1 MPVITW
7 AQRSARLSHCSRCAL
22 TTTGSTAAVR
32 RVTER
37 THEQRH
43 VILLG
48 IANLKHDF
56 DERMEGRDAQGREV
70 RSRIEAQAVRT
81 GGGLSVARPQNCYAP
96 PGVAARGGGLRPTPP
111 PAARPRDRDAPP
123 PPPPRG
129 VPGVGRD
136 PP

>member
-7 AQRSARLSHCSRCAL
+7 AQRSARLSHCSRWAL

-56 DERMEGRDAQGREV
+56 DERMEGRDTQGREV
-70 RSRIEAQAVRT
+70 RPRIEAQAVRT
-81 GGGLSVARPQNCYAP
+81 GGGIPVARAQNCYAP
-96 PGVAARGGGLRPTPP
+96 AGVAARGGALGPTAA
-111 PAARPRDRDAPP
+111 PAAAPRDLDARRP
-123 PPPPRG
+123 
-129 VPGVGRD
+129 
-136 PP
+136 

>member
-7 AQRSARLSHCSRCAL
+7 AQRSARLSHCSRWAL

-81 GGGLSVARPQNCYAP
+81 GGGLPGAGEEIRYP
-96 PGVAARGGGLRPTPP
+96 PGGVAARGGEVGPTRP
-111 PAARPRDRDAPP
+111 PAGRPPGGGAPP
-123 PPPPRG
+123 GAPPRA
-129 VPGVGRD
+129 VPG
-136 PP
+136 

>member
-7 AQRSARLSHCSRCAL
+7 AQRSARLSHCSRWAL

-81 GGGLSVARPQNCYAP
+81 GGGLPGAGPQIRYAP
-96 PGVAARGGGLRPTPP
+96 AGGAARGGGVGPTPP
-111 PAARPRDRDAPP
+111 RAGRPRGGGAPP
-123 PPPPRG
+123 RPPPRA
-129 VPGVGRD
+129 VPG
-136 PP
+136 

>member
-7 AQRSARLSHCSRCAL
+7 AQRSARLSHCSRWAL

-81 GGGLSVARPQNCYAP
+81 GGGIPGSREKNLHAP
-96 PGVAARGGGLRPTPP
+96 RGGAALGREACPNLPPAGPPRDCPTPP
-111 PAARPRDRDAPP
+111 PA
-123 PPPPRG
+123 PPRP
-129 VPGVGRD
+129 VQECGRG
-136 PP
+136 

>member
-7 AQRSARLSHCSRCAL
+7 AQRSARLSHCSRWAL

-81 GGGLSVARPQNCYAP
+81 GGGLPVAGPQIRYAP
-96 PGVAARGGGLRPTPP
+96 LGGAARGGGLGPTVAPPGRPRGCD
-111 PAARPRDRDAPP
+111 ARPGR
-123 PPPPRG
+123 PPRDG
-129 VPGVGRD
+129 PEVRRG
-136 PP
+136 

>member
-7 AQRSARLSHCSRCAL
+7 AQRSARLSHCSRWAL

-81 GGGLSVARPQNCYAP
+81 GGGLPGARPPSRYP
-96 PGVAARGGGLRPTPP
+96 PPRVAARGGARGPTAPP
-111 PAARPRDRDAPP
+111 PARPRDSAAPP
-123 PPPPRG
+123 A
-129 VPGVGRD
+129 
-136 PP
+136 

>member
-81 GGGLSVARPQNCYAP
+81 GGGDPRAR
-96 PGVAARGGGLRPTPP
+96 VRVVDIRPV
-111 PAARPRDRDAPP
+111 
-123 PPPPRG
+123 
-129 VPGVGRD
+129 VPL
-136 PP
+136 